1 VPVDE
6 VEVPA
11 TAPAPDLARV
21 VDVTRGLV
29 DLVGSSRLARLSVR
43 AGGISWQIEGGAVAA
58 VPAPEPLAAPEP
70 LPKPLPAPEVSQD
83 CAVAAPA
90 VGVVTRAPGL
100 EVGQLVSSG
109 QLLGHV
115 EAMRMRTEVVSDRA
129 GVLREVHVA
138 DDEIVEYGQLLFTV
152 GPA

>member
-70 LPKPLPAPEVSQD
+70 LPGPKVSQD

-138 DDEIVEYGQLLFTV
+138 DDEIVEHGQLLFTV

>member
-1 VPVDE
+1 MPVDE

-70 LPKPLPAPEVSQD
+70 LPGPKVSQD